1 MRNLTSKLPEVG
13 TTIFTT
19 MSELSNKHNA
29 INLAQGF
36 PDFDAHEYLK
46 KRVCHY
52 INKGVNQYAPMSGVP
67 ALNQAIA
74 NKIKQHYQCDV
85 SPENEITV
93 TSGAT
98 EALFA
103 AIHAVTRQGDEAIL
117 FDPAYDSYAPAV
129 ELAGGKTIHLPL
141 TGEDYSIDWDKL
153 SETINDKT
161 RLIIINSPHNPT
173 GSILSMD
180 DLEQLWQL
188 IQSSNIMIVSDEVYE
203 HIIFDGKQHASVLRH
218 PELAER
224 SFVISSFG
232 KTFHMTGWK
241 IGYCV
246 APQSMTMEFRKIH
259 QFLTFCTSSPMQYGI
274 ADMLSKFPTYSEEL
288 PDFYEEKRNC
298 FRDALKQTRFKLLP
312 CRGTYFQLADYSEI
326 SDLDDLEFCFW
337 LTKTVG
343 IAAIPISP
351 FYKSPSTDPKRIRFC
366 FAKGEETLLQ
376 AGEILEK
383 I

>member
-1 MRNLTSKLPEVG
+1 MKNLTSKLPNVG

-19 MSELSNKHNA
+19 MSTLANKHNA

-36 PDFDAHEYLK
+36 PDFDTNEYLK
-46 KRVCHY
+46 ERVCHY
-52 INKGVNQYAPMSGVP
+52 INTGVNQYAPMTGVP

-74 NKIKQHYQCDV
+74 VKIKRHYQFDV
-85 SPENEITV
+85 SPESEITV

-103 AIHAVTRQGDEAIL
+103 AIQAVTRKGDEVIL

-129 ELAGGKTIHLPL
+129 ELAGGKAIHLPL
-141 TGEDYSIDWDKL
+141 VGDDYSIDWHKL
-153 SETINDKT
+153 SEAINDKT

-173 GSILSMD
+173 GSIISMD
-180 DLEQLWQL
+180 NLEQLWQL
-188 IQSSNIMIVSDEVYE
+188 IQKHDIMIVSDEVYE
-203 HIIFDGKQHASVLRH
+203 HIIFDGKQHASILRH
-218 PELAER
+218 PELAKR

-232 KTFHMTGWK
+232 KTYHMTGWK

-246 APQSMTMEFRKIH
+246 APAPMTVEFRKLH
-259 QFLTFCTSSPMQYGI
+259 QFLTFCTSSPMQHGI
-274 ADMLSKFPTYSEEL
+274 ADMLNEFPTYSEEL
-288 PDFYEEKRNC
+288 PGFYEKKRDC
-298 FRDALKQTRFKLLP
+298 FRNAMKKTRFKLLP

-326 SDLDDLEFCFW
+326 SDLDDVEFCHW
-337 LTKTVG
+337 LTKTAG

-351 FYKSPSTDPKRIRFC
+351 FYKKPAAAQKRIRFC
-366 FAKGEETLLQ
+366 FAKGSETLIK
-376 AGEILEK
+376 AGKILEK